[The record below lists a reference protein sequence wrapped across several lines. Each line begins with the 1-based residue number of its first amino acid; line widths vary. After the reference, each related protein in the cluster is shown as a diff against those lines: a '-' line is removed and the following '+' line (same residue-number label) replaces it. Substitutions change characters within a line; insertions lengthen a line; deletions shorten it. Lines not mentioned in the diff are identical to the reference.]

1 MLNRAR
7 GERHPCWKGGVNRHA
22 NGYVLLMRKDH
33 PRANRDGYVMEHI
46 LVAESAIGFYL
57 PVGAEVHHVNG
68 IRHENANTNL
78 VICENHTYHL
88 LLHQRA
94 RAFKETGNPSALRCR
109 FCKRWETEAI
119 SGMIYGR
126 TCRAYAHRS
135 CENANQMERYRKRKA
150 IAQGTR

>member
-22 NGYVLLMRKDH
+22 NGYVLLMRKEH

-57 PVGAEVHHVNG
+57 PDGVEVHHING
-68 IRHENANTNL
+68 IRDDNGHKNL
-78 VICENHTYHL
+78 VVCQDHTYHL

-94 RAFKETGNPSALRCR
+94 RAKKEIRYSILLVAQELRQGRQRTQGASA
-109 FCKRWETEAI
+109 
-119 SGMIYGR
+119 S
-126 TCRAYAHRS
+126 
-135 CENANQMERYRKRKA
+135 
-150 IAQGTR
+150 